1 MNFKTENQQ
10 HMNILYL
17 HGLESKLNPQ
27 KRSVLERF
35 GTVIAP
41 DLDYHN
47 NPNVFDLLKKLNEEK
62 RFDVVIGS
70 SMGGFMGYYFANT
83 ITCPALLFNPA
94 LPHRPV
100 PLNIPKINTSN
111 TASLLHFALGGQDDI
126 IKANDNLRWLSEN
139 RLPNTDIKI
148 SIHNQMG
155 HQIPLDVFEMEVTG
169 FFNELDLLK

>member
-1 MNFKTENQQ
+1 MT
-10 HMNILYL
+10 ILYL
-17 HGLESKLNPQ
+17 HGLESKLNPE

-47 NPNVFDLLKKLNEEK
+47 NPNVYDLLLKLNEEHN
-62 RFDVVIGS
+62 FDLVIGS

-83 ITCPALLFNPA
+83 LNCPALLFNPA

-100 PLNIPKINTSN
+100 PQNIPAINPLN
-111 TASLLHFALGGQDDI
+111 TTSLLHVALGGQDDI
-126 IKANDNLRWLSEN
+126 IKANDNLRWLAEN
-139 RLPNTDIKI
+139 RLPNTDFKI

-155 HQIPLDVFEMEVTG
+155 HQIPLDVFEIEVTE
-169 FFNELDLLK
+169 FFYQFNLRK